1 MPPSQDPGL
10 WASIAAWL
18 FSNKDQFSY
27 ALIAAIFSLI
37 RNLYGNT
44 RWRKRLLD
52 AISCSSLAYFAAP
65 LLEVFARFF
74 NFELS
79 ENAPTVAAVFIGYV
93 GNDFIRDFVNYRL
106 RKLKKKGDSNA
117 CE

>member
-27 ALIAAIFSLI
+27 ALIAAIFSFI
-37 RNLYGNT
+37 RSMYGNT

-52 AISCSSLAYFAAP
+52 AASCSSLAYFAAP

-74 NFELS
+74 NMELS
-79 ENAPTVAAVFIGYV
+79 ENAPTVAAIFIGYV
-93 GNDFIRDFVNYRL
+93 GNDFIRDFVSRRL
-106 RKLKKKGDSNA
+106 NRFREREQG
-117 CE
+117 EP